1 MRGSDGMQEALFT
14 VSKLEDFVPTD
25 HPLRAVRWLVNE
37 ALVRQPSQTNQV
49 QSIWFSG
56 LGSANAAA
64 GGGTREAAV
73 RVTARADQAANWR
86 RFHHLFVASSAGR
99 FPKLSRTTI
108 AFFHHG

>member
-64 GGGTREAAV
+64 GGARV
-73 RVTARADQAANWR
+73 RLQSGSQRGLIRQRTGDDSTTCSSHRAR
-86 RFHHLFVASSAGR
+86 G
-99 FPKLSRTTI
+99 
-108 AFFHHG
+108 AFLN